1 MTDLEATAIA
11 GLEAA
16 FGSGTPAASGLAP
29 GRTTLLGEHVDYV
42 GGRVACMAIDL
53 ALAVAVRPSADAR
66 WRVVS
71 GGERVEREGPGTARD
86 IGDRVFAA
94 ASALGRFGVLLPPL
108 DIGVASQLPRSSGLS
123 SSAALTAA
131 SLVAM
136 LRLARA
142 RLGADDLVAA
152 ALIAEREIVGVP
164 CGDLDPL
171 AVVHGRADA
180 VLLLDC
186 ATGARETRAWPW
198 PEIRLIVAGS
208 GERHDVQGAGYRARR
223 EQAERACA
231 LLGATGC
238 QEIGDRWQDLP
249 TELRATG
256 RHIATET
263 RRTDAGIAALEAA
276 DPQRLGLLINQSH
289 ASLSRDLRVST
300 DRIDAMAAAARGV
313 PGCYGARLVGGGF
326 GGSALALVDRS
337 AADACA
343 AAMAAAAGP
352 EAATWLIAPSD
363 GVAALSPDVVTA
375 PAAAP
380 RSGGSDDPG
389 RGPR

>member
-238 QEIGDRWQDLP
+238 QEIAARSPHQPEPCIPEPRPAGQHRPHRRD
-249 TELRATG
+249 G
-256 RHIATET
+256 RRCA
-263 RRTDAGIAALEAA
+263 RR
-276 DPQRLGLLINQSH
+276 PGLLRR
-289 ASLSRDLRVST
+289 APGRR
-300 DRIDAMAAAARGV
+300 RFRGQR
-313 PGCYGARLVGGGF
+313 PGPRGSERSGCMRRGH
-326 GGSALALVDRS
+326 GGS
-337 AADACA
+337 
-343 AAMAAAAGP
+343 
-352 EAATWLIAPSD
+352 
-363 GVAALSPDVVTA
+363 
-375 PAAAP
+375 
-380 RSGGSDDPG
+380 
-389 RGPR
+389 RGPRGGDLADRSLRWRRGALAGRRHRSGRGTEERRK